1 MTCNIHF
8 RIILNTNKEK
18 NALVVFNKL
27 QAVFLNR
34 LEIEDKQVYW
44 KDKSL
49 FEINCKLSAS
59 EGHRTK
65 IIDFLFQKISIISSS
80 WNISF
85 EDYTSDEDK
94 MELSGFACDSF
105 HLSGIHW
112 ISFSVIAEL

>member
-1 MTCNIHF
+1 MTCNIYI

-18 NALVVFNKL
+18 NALVVFDKL

-34 LEIEDKQVYW
+34 LEIDDKQVYW
-44 KDKSL
+44 KDKSM

-59 EGHRTK
+59 EDYRIK
-65 IIDFLFQKISIISSS
+65 IVDFLFQKISIISSS

-85 EDYTSDEDK
+85 ENYSSDEEC
-94 MELSGFACDSF
+94 MELSGYACDNF

-112 ISFSVIAEL
+112 ISFTLY

>member
-1 MTCNIHF
+1 MTCNIYI

-34 LEIEDKQVYW
+34 LEIDYKQVYW
-44 KDKSL
+44 KDKSM

-59 EGHRTK
+59 EDYRIK
-65 IIDFLFQKISIISSS
+65 IVDFLFQKISIISSS

-85 EDYTSDEDK
+85 ENYSSDEEN
-94 MELSGFACDSF
+94 MELSGYACDNF

-112 ISFSVIAEL
+112 ISFSLY